1 MIEFYIVN
9 IHVILEKYGGD
20 WRMPEPLKKSSRYM
34 VGLDSLR
41 GLAILGVILY
51 HINFNWMPGGF
62 LGVTVFFVLS
72 GYLITDIL
80 AIEWKRNKRID
91 LKKFWLSR
99 VRRLLPGMLV
109 MLVIVLAWI
118 TIFHSSL
125 LGKMRGDSLAA
136 LLYFSNWW
144 YIYHKLSYFD
154 SFSQLSPLN
163 HFWSL
168 AVEEQFY
175 VIWPFIIS
183 LAFRYIKKKSHIILF
198 IVLGAAA
205 SALAMAF
212 LYEPGADP
220 SRIYYGTDTRA
231 FSLLIG
237 AALALIW
244 PSSRLANKI
253 IPQARLIL
261 DVVGGIA
268 LIIILVMFWKTNQY
282 DPFLYR
288 GGMVILSIA
297 TALLVANL
305 AHPASRIA
313 QFLRFRPLRWMGVRS
328 YGIYLW
334 HYPIITLTTPKV
346 NAGEFSLTRA
356 ILQFLLIIVAAQISW
371 KFIEN
376 PIRQG
381 ALKNIRSRN
390 WGIKNLALS
399 GKLALVCALFVS
411 TIAVFGLST
420 ASKAKDNPQ
429 KDKVEA
435 VQTEQKEKPKHPVA
449 VREKP
454 ADEPPRNKE
463 KQEAAAQ
470 PKGPQTVTAVGDSIM
485 IDVAPYLKNS
495 FPNIRIDAKIG
506 RQLSKAIPVVEQ
518 LKNEGNLGNHVIIG
532 LGTNGAF
539 TKEQLVSLIKVIG
552 NERKI
557 IFINTRVPRP
567 WESLVNEK
575 LKEVASEYQNVT
587 LVDWYSASADNKA
600 YFEPDGVHL
609 TKTGAEA
616 YAALVAKAMNQ

>member
-1 MIEFYIVN
+1 
-9 IHVILEKYGGD
+9 
-20 WRMPEPLKKSSRYM
+20 MPEPLKKNSRYM

-80 AIEWKRNKRID
+80 AIEWKNNKRID

-99 VRRLLPGMLV
+99 ARRLLPGMLI
-109 MLVIVLAWI
+109 MLIVTLAWI

-125 LGKMRGDSLAA
+125 LVKMRGDSLAA

-175 VIWPFIIS
+175 VVWPFVIS
-183 LAFRYIKKKSHIILF
+183 LGFYYIKKQSRMILF
-198 IVLGAAA
+198 ICLGAIA
-205 SALAMAF
+205 SALAMAI
-212 LYEPGADP
+212 LYEPGSDP

-261 DVVGGIA
+261 DVIGGLA
-268 LIIILVMFWKTNQY
+268 LVIILIMFWKTNQY
-282 DPFLYR
+282 EPFLYR
-288 GGMVILSIA
+288 GGMVLLSLA

-346 NAGEFSLTRA
+346 NAGEFSSTRA
-356 ILQFLLIIVAAQISW
+356 ILQFLLIIIVAQISW

-376 PIRQG
+376 PIRKG
-381 ALKNIRSRN
+381 ALKNIR
-390 WGIKNLALS
+390 IKNLKIRNLTLS
-399 GKLALVCALFVS
+399 GKLALICAVCIS
-411 TIAVFGLST
+411 SIATFGLTT
-420 ASKAKDNPQ
+420 ASKE
-429 KDKVEA
+429 KVEA
-435 VQTEQKEKPKHPVA
+435 VQEEQAKHPVA
-449 VREKP
+449 VWEKP
-454 ADEPPRNKE
+454 ADEPPQNKE
-463 KQEAAAQ
+463 EQKEENPAQ
-470 PKGPQTVTAVGDSIM
+470 PKDPLTVTAVGDSIM
-485 IDVAPYLKNS
+485 IDIAPYLKS
-495 FPNIRIDAKIG
+495 AFPNIRIDAKIG
-506 RQLSKAIPVVEQ
+506 RQMSQAISAVEQ
-518 LKNEGNLGNHVIIG
+518 LKNEGNLGSHVIIG

-539 TKEQLVSLIKVIG
+539 TKEQLASLIEVIG

-557 IFINTRVPRP
+557 ILINTRVPRP

-575 LKEVASEYQNVT
+575 LKEAAASYKNVV
-587 LVDWYSASADNKA
+587 LVDWYSASAGNKA

-616 YAALVAKAMNQ
+616 YAALVAKEVNQ

>member
-1 MIEFYIVN
+1 MTKPI
-9 IHVILEKYGGD
+9 
-20 WRMPEPLKKSSRYM
+20 KKNSRYM

-80 AIEWKRNKRID
+80 AMEWKRNKRID

-99 VRRLLPGMLV
+99 ARRLLPGMVV
-109 MLVIVLAWI
+109 MLVITLAWI

-125 LGKMRGDSLAA
+125 LEKMCGDSLAA
-136 LLYFSNWW
+136 LFYVSNWW

-154 SFSQLSPLN
+154 NFNQLSPLN

-175 VIWPFIIS
+175 VVWPFIIS
-183 LAFRYIKKKSHIILF
+183 LGFYYIKKQSRMILL
-198 IVLGAAA
+198 ICLGAAA
-205 SALAMAF
+205 SALAMAI

-237 AALALIW
+237 AALALLW
-244 PSSRLANKI
+244 PSNRLANKI
-253 IPQARLIL
+253 IPKARLIL
-261 DVVGGIA
+261 DAVGGTA

-282 DPFLYR
+282 DPFLYK
-288 GGMVILSIA
+288 GGMALLSIA

-313 QFLRFRPLRWMGVRS
+313 QFLRFRPLRWIGVRS

-334 HYPIITLTTPKV
+334 HYPILTLTTPKV
-346 NAGEFSLTRA
+346 NAGDFSLIRA
-356 ILQFLLIIVAAQISW
+356 ILQFLLILMIAQISW
-371 KFIEN
+371 KYIEK

-381 ALKNIRSRN
+381 ALRNIQF
-390 WGIKNLALS
+390 KNLRLKNVAL
-399 GKLALVCALFVS
+399 GVKLALICAVFVS
-411 TIAVFGLST
+411 SIAVFGLSN
-420 ASKAKDNPQ
+420 ASKAKENPQ
-429 KDKVEA
+429 LDKVEA
-435 VQTEQKEKPKHPVA
+435 EQTQPAKHPVA
-449 VREKP
+449 VWDNP
-454 ADEPPRNKE
+454 A
-463 KQEAAAQ
+463 QEAEAPQNQEESKEVNSEQ
-470 PKGPQTVTAVGDSIM
+470 PKNPLTVTAIGDSVMVDIT
-485 IDVAPYLKNS
+485 PYLKNA
-495 FPNIRIDAKIG
+495 FPDIRIDAQIG

-518 LKNEGNLGNHVIIG
+518 LKNDGNLGNHVIIG

-539 TKEQLVSLIKVIG
+539 TTEQLVSLINLIG

-567 WESLVNEK
+567 WESIVNER
-575 LKEVASEYQNVT
+575 LKVTTSKYPNVT
-587 LVDWYSASADNKA
+587 LVDWHAASAGKRD
-600 YFEPDGVHL
+600 YFAPDGVHL
-609 TKTGAEA
+609 TKVGAEA
-616 YAALVAKAMNQ
+616 YAALVVKAVNGTGAKK

>member
-1 MIEFYIVN
+1 MTKPF
-9 IHVILEKYGGD
+9 
-20 WRMPEPLKKSSRYM
+20 KKNSRYM

-80 AIEWKRNKRID
+80 AMEWKRNKRID

-99 VRRLLPGMLV
+99 ARRLLPGMLV
-109 MLVIVLAWI
+109 MLVITLAWI

-136 LLYFSNWW
+136 LFYVSNWW
-144 YIYHKLSYFD
+144 YIYHNLSYFD
-154 SFSQLSPLN
+154 NFNQLSPLN

-175 VIWPFIIS
+175 VVWPFIIS
-183 LAFRYIKKKSHIILF
+183 LGLYYIKKQSRMILL
-198 IVLGAAA
+198 ICLGAFA
-205 SALAMAF
+205 SALAMAN
-212 LYEPGADP
+212 LYEPGVDP

-237 AALALIW
+237 VVLALVW
-244 PSSRLANKI
+244 PSNRLANKI
-253 IPQARLIL
+253 IPKARFIL

-282 DPFLYR
+282 DPFLYK
-288 GGMVILSIA
+288 GGMVLLSIA

-313 QFLRFRPLRWMGVRS
+313 QFLRFRPLRWVGVRS

-334 HYPIITLTTPKV
+334 HYPILTLTTPKV
-346 NAGEFSLTRA
+346 NAGDFSIIRA
-356 ILQFLLIIVAAQISW
+356 ILQFLLIILIAQISW
-371 KFIEN
+371 KFIEK

-381 ALKNIRSRN
+381 ALRNIQF
-390 WGIKNLALS
+390 KNLRLQNVTL
-399 GKLALVCALFVS
+399 GVKLALVCSLFFS
-411 TIAVFGLST
+411 SIAVLGLWN
-420 ASKAKDNPQ
+420 ASKAKENSKQ
-429 KDKVEA
+429 DKVEA
-435 VQTEQKEKPKHPVA
+435 VQTQPVPHPVA
-449 VREKP
+449 VWENP
-454 ADEPPRNKE
+454 NQETPLNQGESKE
-463 KQEAAAQ
+463 VNSAH
-470 PKGPQTVTAVGDSIM
+470 PKNPLTVTAIGDSVM
-485 IDVAPYLKNS
+485 IDITPYLKNT
-495 FPNIRIDAKIG
+495 FPDIRIDAQIG

-518 LKNEGNLGNHVIIG
+518 LKNEGNLGNYVIIG

-539 TKEQLVSLIKVIG
+539 TTEQLVSLIKLIG

-557 IFINTRVPRP
+557 IFINTRVSRP
-567 WESLVNEK
+567 WESIVNER
-575 LKEVASEYQNVT
+575 LKVTVTKYPNVT
-587 LVDWYSASADNKA
+587 LVDWYAASAGKKD
-600 YFEPDGVHL
+600 YFAPDGVHL
-609 TKTGAEA
+609 TNVGAEA
-616 YAALVAKAMNQ
+616 YAVLVAKAVNQ

>member
-1 MIEFYIVN
+1 MTKTFN
-9 IHVILEKYGGD
+9 KN
-20 WRMPEPLKKSSRYM
+20 SRYM

-80 AIEWKRNKRID
+80 AMEWKRNKRID

-99 VRRLLPGMLV
+99 ARRLLPGMFV
-109 MLVIVLAWI
+109 MLVITLAWI

-125 LGKMRGDSLAA
+125 LETMRGDSLAA
-136 LLYFSNWW
+136 LFYVSNWW

-154 SFSQLSPLN
+154 NFNQLSPLN

-175 VIWPFIIS
+175 VVWPFIIS
-183 LAFRYIKKKSHIILF
+183 LGLYHIKKQSRMILL
-198 IVLGAAA
+198 ICLGAVA
-205 SALAMAF
+205 SALAMAI

-244 PSSRLANKI
+244 PSNRLANKI
-253 IPQARLIL
+253 IPRARLIL
-261 DVVGGIA
+261 DVVGGTA
-268 LIIILVMFWKTNQY
+268 LIIILLMFWKTNQY
-282 DPFLYR
+282 DPFLYN
-288 GGMVILSIA
+288 GGMLLLSIV

-313 QFLRFRPLRWMGVRS
+313 QFLRFRPLRWIGIRS

-334 HYPIITLTTPKV
+334 HYPILTLTTPKV
-346 NAGEFSLTRA
+346 NAGDFSLIRA
-356 ILQFLLIIVAAQISW
+356 ILQFLLIIMIAQISW
-371 KFIEN
+371 KYIEK

-381 ALKNIRSRN
+381 ALRNIQF
-390 WGIKNLALS
+390 KNLKLQNVAL
-399 GKLALVCALFVS
+399 GVKLALICAVFVS
-411 TIAVFGLST
+411 SIAVFGLSKV
-420 ASKAKDNPQ
+420 SKAKENPQ
-429 KDKVEA
+429 LDKVEA
-435 VQTEQKEKPKHPVA
+435 VQTQPAKHPVA
-449 VREKP
+449 VRENP
-454 ADEPPRNKE
+454 AQETPKNQEESKE
-463 KQEAAAQ
+463 VNSVQ
-470 PKGPQTVTAVGDSIM
+470 PKSSSNVTAIGDSVM
-485 IDVAPYLKNS
+485 IDIAPYLKTT
-495 FPNIRIDAKIG
+495 FPDIRIDAQIG

-518 LKNEGNLGNHVIIG
+518 LKNEGNLGNYVIIG

-539 TKEQLVSLIKVIG
+539 TTEQLVSLIELIG
-552 NERKI
+552 NERKV

-567 WESLVNEK
+567 WESIVNER
-575 LKEVASEYQNVT
+575 LKVTTPKYPNVT
-587 LVDWYSASADNKA
+587 LVDWYTASAGKRD
-600 YFEPDGVHL
+600 YFAPDGVHL
-609 TKTGAEA
+609 TKLGAEA
-616 YAALVAKAMNQ
+616 YAALVVKAVNQ

>member
-1 MIEFYIVN
+1 MTKPF
-9 IHVILEKYGGD
+9 EKN
-20 WRMPEPLKKSSRYM
+20 SRYM

-80 AIEWKRNKRID
+80 AMEWKRNKRID

-99 VRRLLPGMLV
+99 ARRLLPGMFV
-109 MLVIVLAWI
+109 MLVITLAWI

-125 LGKMRGDSLAA
+125 LEKMRGDSLAA
-136 LLYFSNWW
+136 LFYVSNWW

-154 SFSQLSPLN
+154 NFNQLSPLN

-175 VIWPFIIS
+175 VVWPFIIS
-183 LAFRYIKKKSHIILF
+183 LGLYHIKKQSRMILL
-198 IVLGAAA
+198 ICLGAVA
-205 SALAMAF
+205 SALAMAI

-244 PSSRLANKI
+244 PSNRLANKI
-253 IPQARLIL
+253 IPKARLIL
-261 DVVGGIA
+261 DVVGGTA
-268 LIIILVMFWKTNQY
+268 LIIILLMFWKTNQY
-282 DPFLYR
+282 DPFLYN
-288 GGMVILSIA
+288 GGMVLLSIA

-313 QFLRFRPLRWMGVRS
+313 QFLRFRPLRWMGIRS

-334 HYPIITLTTPKV
+334 HYPILTLTTPKV
-346 NAGEFSLTRA
+346 NAGDFSLIRA
-356 ILQFLLIIVAAQISW
+356 ILQFLLIIMIAQISW
-371 KFIEN
+371 KYIEK

-381 ALKNIRSRN
+381 ALRNIQF
-390 WGIKNLALS
+390 KNLRLQNVALS
-399 GKLALVCALFVS
+399 VKLALICAVFVS
-411 TIAVFGLST
+411 SIAVFGLSKV
-420 ASKAKDNPQ
+420 SKAKENPQ
-429 KDKVEA
+429 LDKVEA
-435 VQTEQKEKPKHPVA
+435 VQTKPAKQPVA
-449 VREKP
+449 IRENP
-454 ADEPPRNKE
+454 AQETPKNQEESKE
-463 KQEAAAQ
+463 VNSVQ
-470 PKGPQTVTAVGDSIM
+470 PKSSPNVTAIGDSVM
-485 IDVAPYLKNS
+485 IDIAPYLKNA
-495 FPNIRIDAKIG
+495 FPDIRIDAQIG

-518 LKNEGNLGNHVIIG
+518 LKNEGNLGNYVIIG

-539 TKEQLVSLIKVIG
+539 TTEQLVSLIELIG
-552 NERKI
+552 NERKM

-567 WESLVNEK
+567 WESIVNER
-575 LKEVASEYQNVT
+575 LKVTASKYPNVT
-587 LVDWYSASADNKA
+587 LVDWYAASAGKRD
-600 YFEPDGVHL
+600 YFAPDGVHL
-609 TKTGAEA
+609 TKLGAEA
-616 YAALVAKAMNQ
+616 YAALVVKAVNQ

>member
-1 MIEFYIVN
+1 MTKPF
-9 IHVILEKYGGD
+9 
-20 WRMPEPLKKSSRYM
+20 KKNSRYM

-80 AIEWKRNKRID
+80 AMEWKRNKRID

-99 VRRLLPGMLV
+99 ARRLLPGMLV
-109 MLVIVLAWI
+109 MLVITLAWI

-125 LGKMRGDSLAA
+125 LEKMRGDSLAA
-136 LLYFSNWW
+136 LFYVSNWW

-154 SFSQLSPLN
+154 NFNQISPLN

-175 VIWPFIIS
+175 VVWPFIIS
-183 LAFRYIKKKSHIILF
+183 LGLYYIKKQSRMILL
-198 IVLGAAA
+198 ICLGAFA
-205 SALAMAF
+205 SALAMAI
-212 LYEPGADP
+212 LYEPGVDP

-237 AALALIW
+237 AVLALVW
-244 PSSRLANKI
+244 PSNRLANKI
-253 IPQARLIL
+253 IPKARFIL

-282 DPFLYR
+282 DPFLYK
-288 GGMVILSIA
+288 GGMVLLSIA

-313 QFLRFRPLRWMGVRS
+313 QFLRFRPLRWVGVRS

-334 HYPIITLTTPKV
+334 HYPILTLTTPKV
-346 NAGEFSLTRA
+346 NTGDFSIIRA
-356 ILQFLLIIVAAQISW
+356 ILQFLLIILIAQISW
-371 KFIEN
+371 KFIEK

-381 ALKNIRSRN
+381 ALRNIQF
-390 WGIKNLALS
+390 KNLRLQNVTL
-399 GKLALVCALFVS
+399 GVKLALVCSLFFS
-411 TIAVFGLST
+411 SIAVLGLSN
-420 ASKAKDNPQ
+420 ASKAKENYQ
-429 KDKVEA
+429 QEKVEA
-435 VQTEQKEKPKHPVA
+435 VQTQPAPHPVA
-449 VREKP
+449 VWENP
-454 ADEPPRNKE
+454 NQETPLNQGESKE
-463 KQEAAAQ
+463 VNSAQ
-470 PKGPQTVTAVGDSIM
+470 PKNPLTVTAIGDSVM
-485 IDVAPYLKNS
+485 IDITPYLKNI
-495 FPNIRIDAKIG
+495 FPDIRIDAQIG

-518 LKNEGNLGNHVIIG
+518 LKNEGNLGNNVIIG

-539 TKEQLVSLIKVIG
+539 TTEQLVSLIKLIG
-552 NERKI
+552 KERKI

-567 WESLVNEK
+567 WESIVNER
-575 LKEVASEYQNVT
+575 LKVTVTKYPNVT
-587 LVDWYSASADNKA
+587 LVDWYAASAGKKD
-600 YFEPDGVHL
+600 YFAPDGVHL
-609 TKTGAEA
+609 TNVGAEA
-616 YAALVAKAMNQ
+616 YAVLVAKAVNQ

>member
-1 MIEFYIVN
+1 MTKPI
-9 IHVILEKYGGD
+9 
-20 WRMPEPLKKSSRYM
+20 KKNSRYM

-80 AIEWKRNKRID
+80 AMEWKRNKRID

-99 VRRLLPGMLV
+99 ARRLLPGMIV
-109 MLVIVLAWI
+109 MLVITLAWI

-125 LGKMRGDSLAA
+125 LEKMRGDSLAA
-136 LLYFSNWW
+136 LFYVSNWW

-154 SFSQLSPLN
+154 NFNQLSPLN

-175 VIWPFIIS
+175 VVWPFIIS
-183 LAFRYIKKKSHIILF
+183 LGFYYIKKQSRMILL
-198 IVLGAAA
+198 ICLGAAA
-205 SALAMAF
+205 SALAMAI

-237 AALALIW
+237 AALALLW
-244 PSSRLANKI
+244 PSNRLANKI
-253 IPQARLIL
+253 IPKARLIL
-261 DVVGGIA
+261 DVVGGTA
-268 LIIILVMFWKTNQY
+268 LIIILAMFWKTNQY
-282 DPFLYR
+282 DPFLYK
-288 GGMVILSIA
+288 GGMVLLSIA

-313 QFLRFRPLRWMGVRS
+313 QFLRFKPLRWIGVRS

-334 HYPIITLTTPKV
+334 HYPILTLTTPKV
-346 NAGEFSLTRA
+346 NAGDFSPIRA
-356 ILQFLLIIVAAQISW
+356 ILQFLLIIMIAQISW
-371 KFIEN
+371 KYIEK

-381 ALKNIRSRN
+381 ALRNIQF
-390 WGIKNLALS
+390 KNLRLQNVAL
-399 GKLALVCALFVS
+399 GVKLALICAVFVS
-411 TIAVFGLST
+411 SIAVFGLSN
-420 ASKAKDNPQ
+420 ASKAKENPQ
-429 KDKVEA
+429 LDKVEA
-435 VQTEQKEKPKHPVA
+435 EQTQPAKHPVA
-449 VREKP
+449 VWDDP
-454 ADEPPRNKE
+454 AQEAETPQ
-463 KQEAAAQ
+463 KQEESKEVNSEQ
-470 PKGPQTVTAVGDSIM
+470 TKNSLTVTAIGDSVMVDIT
-485 IDVAPYLKNS
+485 PYLKNA
-495 FPNIRIDAKIG
+495 FPDIRIDAQIG

-518 LKNEGNLGNHVIIG
+518 LKNDGNLGNYVIIG

-539 TKEQLVSLIKVIG
+539 TTEQLVSLINLIG

-567 WESLVNEK
+567 WESIVNER
-575 LKEVASEYQNVT
+575 LKVTTSKYPNIT
-587 LVDWYSASADNKA
+587 LVDWYAASAGKRD
-600 YFEPDGVHL
+600 YFAPDGVHL
-609 TKTGAEA
+609 TKVGAEA
-616 YAALVAKAMNQ
+616 YAALVAKAVNGSGAKK

>member
-1 MIEFYIVN
+1 MTKPF
-9 IHVILEKYGGD
+9 
-20 WRMPEPLKKSSRYM
+20 KKNSRYM

-80 AIEWKRNKRID
+80 AMEWKRNKRID

-99 VRRLLPGMLV
+99 ARRLLPGMLV
-109 MLVIVLAWI
+109 MLVITLAWI

-136 LLYFSNWW
+136 LFYVSNWW
-144 YIYHKLSYFD
+144 YIYHNLSYFD
-154 SFSQLSPLN
+154 NFNQLSPLN

-175 VIWPFIIS
+175 VVWPFIIS
-183 LAFRYIKKKSHIILF
+183 LGLYYIKKQSRMILL
-198 IVLGAAA
+198 ICLGAFA
-205 SALAMAF
+205 SALAMAN
-212 LYEPGADP
+212 LYEPGVDP

-237 AALALIW
+237 AVLALVW
-244 PSSRLANKI
+244 PSNRLANKI
-253 IPQARLIL
+253 IPKARFIL

-282 DPFLYR
+282 DPFLYK
-288 GGMVILSIA
+288 GGMVLLSIA

-313 QFLRFRPLRWMGVRS
+313 QFLRFRPLRWVGVRS

-334 HYPIITLTTPKV
+334 HYPILTLTTPKV
-346 NAGEFSLTRA
+346 NAGDFSIIRA
-356 ILQFLLIIVAAQISW
+356 ILQFLLIILIAQISW
-371 KFIEN
+371 KFIEK

-381 ALKNIRSRN
+381 ALRNIQF
-390 WGIKNLALS
+390 KNLRLQNVTL
-399 GKLALVCALFVS
+399 GVKLALVCSLFFS
-411 TIAVFGLST
+411 SIAVLGLSN
-420 ASKAKDNPQ
+420 ASKAKENSKQ
-429 KDKVEA
+429 DKVEA
-435 VQTEQKEKPKHPVA
+435 VQTQPVPHPVA
-449 VREKP
+449 VWENP
-454 ADEPPRNKE
+454 NQETPLNQGESKE
-463 KQEAAAQ
+463 VNSAH
-470 PKGPQTVTAVGDSIM
+470 PKNPLTVTAIGDSVM
-485 IDVAPYLKNS
+485 IDITPYLKNT
-495 FPNIRIDAKIG
+495 FPDIRIDAQIG

-518 LKNEGNLGNHVIIG
+518 LKNEGNLGNYVIIG

-539 TKEQLVSLIKVIG
+539 TTEQLVSLIKLIG

-557 IFINTRVPRP
+557 IFINTRVSRP
-567 WESLVNEK
+567 WESIVNER
-575 LKEVASEYQNVT
+575 LKVTVTKYPNVT
-587 LVDWYSASADNKA
+587 LVDWYAASAGKKD
-600 YFEPDGVHL
+600 YFAPDGVHL
-609 TKTGAEA
+609 TNVGAEA
-616 YAALVAKAMNQ
+616 YAVLVAKAVNQ

>member
-1 MIEFYIVN
+1 MTKPF
-9 IHVILEKYGGD
+9 
-20 WRMPEPLKKSSRYM
+20 KKNSRYM

-80 AIEWKRNKRID
+80 AMEWKRNKRID

-99 VRRLLPGMLV
+99 ARRLLPGMLV
-109 MLVIVLAWI
+109 MLVITLAWI

-125 LGKMRGDSLAA
+125 LEKMRGDSLAA
-136 LLYFSNWW
+136 LFYVSNWW

-154 SFSQLSPLN
+154 NFNQISPLN

-175 VIWPFIIS
+175 VVWPFIIS
-183 LAFRYIKKKSHIILF
+183 LGLYYIKKQSRMILL
-198 IVLGAAA
+198 ICLGAFA
-205 SALAMAF
+205 SALAMAI
-212 LYEPGADP
+212 LYEPGVDP

-237 AALALIW
+237 AVLALVW
-244 PSSRLANKI
+244 PSNRLANKI
-253 IPQARLIL
+253 IPKARFIL

-282 DPFLYR
+282 DPFLYK
-288 GGMVILSIA
+288 GGMVLLSIA

-313 QFLRFRPLRWMGVRS
+313 QFLRFRPLRWVGVRS

-334 HYPIITLTTPKV
+334 HYPILTLTTPKV
-346 NAGEFSLTRA
+346 NTGDFSIIRA
-356 ILQFLLIIVAAQISW
+356 ILQFLLIILIAQISW
-371 KFIEN
+371 KFIEK

-381 ALKNIRSRN
+381 ALRNIQF
-390 WGIKNLALS
+390 KNLRLQNVTL
-399 GKLALVCALFVS
+399 GVRLALVCSLFFS
-411 TIAVFGLST
+411 SIAVLGLSN
-420 ASKAKDNPQ
+420 ASKAKENYQ
-429 KDKVEA
+429 QEKVEA
-435 VQTEQKEKPKHPVA
+435 VQTQQAPHPVA
-449 VREKP
+449 VWENP
-454 ADEPPRNKE
+454 NQETPLNQGESKE
-463 KQEAAAQ
+463 VNSAQ
-470 PKGPQTVTAVGDSIM
+470 TKNPLTVTAIGDSVM
-485 IDVAPYLKNS
+485 IDITPYLKNT
-495 FPNIRIDAKIG
+495 FPDIRIDAQIG

-518 LKNEGNLGNHVIIG
+518 LKNEGNLGNNVIIG

-539 TKEQLVSLIKVIG
+539 TTEQLVSLIKLIG

-567 WESLVNEK
+567 WESIVNER
-575 LKEVASEYQNVT
+575 LKVTVTKYPNVT
-587 LVDWYSASADNKA
+587 LVDWYAASAGKKD
-600 YFEPDGVHL
+600 YFAPDGVHL
-609 TKTGAEA
+609 TNVGAEA
-616 YAALVAKAMNQ
+616 YAVLVAKAVNQ

>member
-1 MIEFYIVN
+1 MTKTF
-9 IHVILEKYGGD
+9 
-20 WRMPEPLKKSSRYM
+20 KKNSRYM
-34 VGLDSLR
+34 AGLDSLR

-80 AIEWKRNKRID
+80 AMEWKRNKRIN

-99 VRRLLPGMLV
+99 ARRLIPGMLV
-109 MLVIVLAWI
+109 MLVITLAWI
-118 TIFHSSL
+118 TVFHSSL
-125 LGKMRGDSLAA
+125 LEKMRGDSLAA
-136 LLYFSNWW
+136 LFYVSNWW

-154 SFSQLSPLN
+154 NFNQLSPLN

-175 VIWPFIIS
+175 VVWPFIIS
-183 LAFRYIKKKSHIILF
+183 LGLYYIKKQSRMILL
-198 IVLGAAA
+198 IYLGAVA
-205 SALAMAF
+205 SALAMAI

-237 AALALIW
+237 AVLALVW
-244 PSSRLANKI
+244 PSNRLANKI
-253 IPQARLIL
+253 IPKARFIL

-282 DPFLYR
+282 DPFLYK
-288 GGMVILSIA
+288 GGMVLLSIA

-313 QFLRFRPLRWMGVRS
+313 QFLRFRPLRWIGIRS

-334 HYPIITLTTPKV
+334 HYPILTLTTPKV
-346 NAGEFSLTRA
+346 NAEDFSLIRA
-356 ILQFLLIIVAAQISW
+356 ILQFLLIILIAQISW
-371 KFIEN
+371 KFIEK

-381 ALKNIRSRN
+381 ALRNIQF
-390 WGIKNLALS
+390 KNLRIQNVTL
-399 GKLALVCALFVS
+399 GVKLALICTLFVS
-411 TIAVFGLST
+411 SIAVVGLSK
-420 ASKAKDNPQ
+420 ASKAKENSQ
-429 KDKVEA
+429 QDKVETA
-435 VQTEQKEKPKHPVA
+435 QTQPAPHPVA
-449 VREKP
+449 VWENPNQVTSQKQGESREV
-454 ADEPPRNKE
+454 NS
-463 KQEAAAQ
+463 AQ
-470 PKGPQTVTAVGDSIM
+470 PKNSLTVTAIGDSVM
-485 IDVAPYLKNS
+485 IDITPYLKNT
-495 FPNIRIDAKIG
+495 FPDIRIDAQIG

-518 LKNEGNLGNHVIIG
+518 LKYEGNLGNYVIIG

-539 TKEQLVSLIKVIG
+539 TTEQLVSLIKVIG

-567 WESLVNEK
+567 WESIVNER
-575 LKEVASEYQNVT
+575 LKVTASEYPNVT
-587 LVDWYSASADNKA
+587 LVDWYVASAGKKD
-600 YFEPDGVHL
+600 YFAPDGVHL
-609 TKTGAEA
+609 TKVGAEA
-616 YAALVAKAMNQ
+616 YAALVAKAVNQKLTMFY

>member
-1 MIEFYIVN
+1 
-9 IHVILEKYGGD
+9 
-20 WRMPEPLKKSSRYM
+20 MPKPLQKNSRYM

-91 LKKFWLSR
+91 LKNFWLR
-99 VRRLLPGMLV
+99 RARRLLPGMFV
-109 MLVIVLAWI
+109 MLVVVLAWI

-154 SFSQLSPLN
+154 SFNQLSPLN

-175 VIWPFIIS
+175 VVWPFIIS
-183 LAFRYIKKKSHIILF
+183 LAFRYIKQKSRIILF

-205 SALAMAF
+205 SALAMAI
-212 LYEPGADP
+212 LYEPGVDP

-253 IPQARLIL
+253 IPKARLIL

-268 LIIILVMFWKTNQY
+268 LIVILVMFWKTNQY
-282 DPFLYR
+282 DPFLYQ
-288 GGMVILSIA
+288 GGMVLLSIA

-313 QFLRFRPLRWMGVRS
+313 LFLRFRPLRWMGVRS

-334 HYPIITLTTPKV
+334 HYPIIALTTPKV
-346 NAGEFSLTRA
+346 HAGEFSLTRA
-356 ILQFLLIIVAAQISW
+356 ILQFVLIIVVAQISW

-381 ALKNIRSRN
+381 ALRNIRSKN
-390 WGIKNLALS
+390 WKIRNLALS
-399 GKLALVCALFVS
+399 GKLAIVGALLIS
-411 TIAVFGLST
+411 SIAVFGLST
-420 ASKAKDNPQ
+420 ASKAKENSQ
-429 KDKVEA
+429 KDKVES
-435 VQTEQKEKPKHPVA
+435 VQAEPAKHPVA
-449 VREKP
+449 VQEKS
-454 ADEPPRNKE
+454 AEEPPQNKE
-463 KQEAAAQ
+463 QQEANTP
-470 PKGPQTVTAVGDSIM
+470 PKDPLTVTAVGDSIM
-485 IDVAPYLKNS
+485 IDIAPYLKNA
-495 FPNIRIDAKIG
+495 FPNIVIDAKVG
-506 RQLSKAIPVVEQ
+506 RQLSKAIPAVEQ
-518 LKNEGNLGNHVIIG
+518 LKNQGNLGNHVIVG

-539 TKEQLVSLIKVIG
+539 TKDQLVSLVQLIG

-557 IFINTRVPRP
+557 VLINTRVPRP

-575 LKEVASEYQNVT
+575 LKEVASEYKNVT
-587 LVDWYSASADNKA
+587 LVDWYTASAGNKA

-609 TKTGAEA
+609 TKAGAEA
-616 YAALVAKAMNQ
+616 YAALVAKAVNQ

>member
-1 MIEFYIVN
+1 MTKPF
-9 IHVILEKYGGD
+9 
-20 WRMPEPLKKSSRYM
+20 KKNSRYM

-80 AIEWKRNKRID
+80 AMEWKRNKRID

-99 VRRLLPGMLV
+99 ARRLLPGMLV
-109 MLVIVLAWI
+109 MLVITLAWI

-125 LGKMRGDSLAA
+125 LEKMRGDSLAA
-136 LLYFSNWW
+136 LFYVSNWW

-154 SFSQLSPLN
+154 NFNQISPLN

-175 VIWPFIIS
+175 VVWPFIIS
-183 LAFRYIKKKSHIILF
+183 LGLYYIKKQSRMILL
-198 IVLGAAA
+198 ICLGAFA
-205 SALAMAF
+205 SALAMAI
-212 LYEPGADP
+212 LYEPGVDP

-237 AALALIW
+237 AVLALVW
-244 PSSRLANKI
+244 PSNRLANKI
-253 IPQARLIL
+253 IPKARFIL

-282 DPFLYR
+282 DPFLYK
-288 GGMVILSIA
+288 GGMVLLSIA

-313 QFLRFRPLRWMGVRS
+313 QFLRFRPLRWIGVRS

-334 HYPIITLTTPKV
+334 HYPILTLTTPKV
-346 NAGEFSLTRA
+346 NAGDFSIIRA
-356 ILQFLLIIVAAQISW
+356 ILQFLLIILIAQISW
-371 KFIEN
+371 KFIEK

-381 ALKNIRSRN
+381 ALRNIQF
-390 WGIKNLALS
+390 KNLRLQNVTL
-399 GKLALVCALFVS
+399 GVKLALVCSLFFTS
-411 TIAVFGLST
+411 IAVLGLLN
-420 ASKAKDNPQ
+420 ASKAKGNYQ
-429 KDKVEA
+429 QDKVEA
-435 VQTEQKEKPKHPVA
+435 VQTQPAPHPVA
-449 VREKP
+449 VWEKP
-454 ADEPPRNKE
+454 NQETPLNQGESKE
-463 KQEAAAQ
+463 ANSAH
-470 PKGPQTVTAVGDSIM
+470 PKNPLTVTAIGDSVM
-485 IDVAPYLKNS
+485 IDITPYLKNT
-495 FPNIRIDAKIG
+495 FPDIRIDAQIG
-506 RQLSKAIPVVEQ
+506 RQLSKAISVVEQ
-518 LKNEGNLGNHVIIG
+518 LKNEGNLGNYVIIG

-539 TKEQLVSLIKVIG
+539 TTEQLVSLIKLIG

-567 WESLVNEK
+567 WESIVNER
-575 LKEVASEYQNVT
+575 LKVTVTKYPNVT
-587 LVDWYSASADNKA
+587 LVDWYAASAGKKD
-600 YFEPDGVHL
+600 YFAPDGVHL
-609 TKTGAEA
+609 TNVGAEA
-616 YAALVAKAMNQ
+616 YAVLVAKAVNQ

>member
-1 MIEFYIVN
+1 MTKPF
-9 IHVILEKYGGD
+9 
-20 WRMPEPLKKSSRYM
+20 KKNSRYM

-80 AIEWKRNKRID
+80 AMEWKRNKRID

-99 VRRLLPGMLV
+99 ARRLLPGMIV
-109 MLVIVLAWI
+109 MLVITLAWI

-125 LGKMRGDSLAA
+125 LEKMRGDSLAA
-136 LLYFSNWW
+136 LFYVSNWW

-154 SFSQLSPLN
+154 NFNQISPLN

-175 VIWPFIIS
+175 VVWPFIIS
-183 LAFRYIKKKSHIILF
+183 LGLYYIKKQSRMILL
-198 IVLGAAA
+198 ICLGVFA
-205 SALAMAF
+205 SALAMTI
-212 LYEPGADP
+212 LYEPGVDP

-237 AALALIW
+237 AVLALVW
-244 PSSRLANKI
+244 PSNRLANKI
-253 IPQARLIL
+253 IPKARFIL

-282 DPFLYR
+282 DPFLYK
-288 GGMVILSIA
+288 GGMVLLSIA

-313 QFLRFRPLRWMGVRS
+313 QFLRFRPLRWVGVRS

-334 HYPIITLTTPKV
+334 HYPILTLTTPKV
-346 NAGEFSLTRA
+346 TVGDFSIIRA
-356 ILQFLLIIVAAQISW
+356 ILQFLLIILIAQISW
-371 KFIEN
+371 KFIEK

-381 ALKNIRSRN
+381 ALRNIQF
-390 WGIKNLALS
+390 KNLRLQNVTL
-399 GKLALVCALFVS
+399 GFKLALVCSLFFTS
-411 TIAVFGLST
+411 IAILGLLN
-420 ASKAKDNPQ
+420 ASKAKGNNQ
-429 KDKVEA
+429 QDKVEA
-435 VQTEQKEKPKHPVA
+435 VQTQPVPHPVA
-449 VREKP
+449 VWEKP
-454 ADEPPRNKE
+454 NQETPLNQGESKE
-463 KQEAAAQ
+463 ANSAH
-470 PKGPQTVTAVGDSIM
+470 PKNPITVTAIGDSVM
-485 IDVAPYLKNS
+485 IDITPYLKNT
-495 FPNIRIDAKIG
+495 FPDIRIDAQIG

-518 LKNEGNLGNHVIIG
+518 LKNEGNLGNYVIVG

-539 TKEQLVSLIKVIG
+539 TTEQLVSLIKLIG

-567 WESLVNEK
+567 WESIVNER
-575 LKEVASEYQNVT
+575 LKVTVTKYPNVT
-587 LVDWYSASADNKA
+587 LVDWYAASAGKKD
-600 YFEPDGVHL
+600 YFAPDGVHL
-609 TKTGAEA
+609 TNVGAEA
-616 YAALVAKAMNQ
+616 YAVLVAKAVNQ

>member
-1 MIEFYIVN
+1 MTKPF
-9 IHVILEKYGGD
+9 EKN
-20 WRMPEPLKKSSRYM
+20 SRYM

-80 AIEWKRNKRID
+80 AMEWKRNKRID

-99 VRRLLPGMLV
+99 ARRLLPGMLV
-109 MLVIVLAWI
+109 MLVITLAWI

-125 LGKMRGDSLAA
+125 LEKMRGDSLAA
-136 LLYFSNWW
+136 LLYVSNWW

-154 SFSQLSPLN
+154 NFNQLSPLN

-175 VIWPFIIS
+175 VVWPFIIS
-183 LAFRYIKKKSHIILF
+183 LGLYYIKKQSRMILL
-198 IVLGAAA
+198 ICLGAVV
-205 SALAMAF
+205 SALAMAI

-244 PSSRLANKI
+244 PSNRLANKI
-253 IPQARLIL
+253 IPKARLIL
-261 DVVGGIA
+261 DVVGGTA
-268 LIIILVMFWKTNQY
+268 LIIILLMFWKTNQY
-282 DPFLYR
+282 DPFLYK
-288 GGMVILSIA
+288 GGMVLLSIA

-313 QFLRFRPLRWMGVRS
+313 QFLRFRPLRWIGIRS

-334 HYPIITLTTPKV
+334 HYPILTLTTPKV
-346 NAGEFSLTRA
+346 NVGDFSLIRA
-356 ILQFLLIIVAAQISW
+356 ILQFLLIIMIAQVSW
-371 KFIEN
+371 KYIEK

-381 ALKNIRSRN
+381 ALRNIQF
-390 WGIKNLALS
+390 KNLRFQNVAL
-399 GKLALVCALFVS
+399 GVKLALICAVFVS
-411 TIAVFGLST
+411 SIAVFGLSN
-420 ASKAKDNPQ
+420 ASKAKENPQ
-429 KDKVEA
+429 LDKGEVI
-435 VQTEQKEKPKHPVA
+435 QTQPAKHPVA
-449 VREKP
+449 VWENPTQETPKNQ
-454 ADEPPRNKE
+454 EESKE
-463 KQEAAAQ
+463 VDSAQ
-470 PKGPQTVTAVGDSIM
+470 PKNSPNITAIGDSVM
-485 IDVAPYLKNS
+485 IDIAPYLKNT
-495 FPNIRIDAKIG
+495 FPDIRIDAQVG

-518 LKNEGNLGNHVIIG
+518 LKNEGNLGNYVIIG

-539 TKEQLVSLIKVIG
+539 TTEQLVSLIGLIG
-552 NERKI
+552 NERKM

-567 WESLVNEK
+567 WESIVNER
-575 LKEVASEYQNVT
+575 LKVTVSKYPNVT
-587 LVDWYSASADNKA
+587 LVDWYAASAGKKD
-600 YFEPDGVHL
+600 YFAPDGVHL
-609 TKTGAEA
+609 TKVGAEA
-616 YAALVAKAMNQ
+616 YAALVVKAVNQ

>member
-1 MIEFYIVN
+1 MTKPF
-9 IHVILEKYGGD
+9 
-20 WRMPEPLKKSSRYM
+20 KKNSRYM

-80 AIEWKRNKRID
+80 AMEWKRNKRID

-99 VRRLLPGMLV
+99 ARRLLPGMLV
-109 MLVIVLAWI
+109 MLVITLAWI

-136 LLYFSNWW
+136 LFYVSNWW

-154 SFSQLSPLN
+154 NFNQISPLN

-175 VIWPFIIS
+175 VVWPFIIS
-183 LAFRYIKKKSHIILF
+183 LGFYYIKKQSRMILL
-198 IVLGAAA
+198 ICLGAFA
-205 SALAMAF
+205 SALAMAI
-212 LYEPGADP
+212 LYEPGVDP

-237 AALALIW
+237 AVLALVW
-244 PSSRLANKI
+244 PSNRLANKI
-253 IPQARLIL
+253 IPKARFIL

-282 DPFLYR
+282 DPFLYK
-288 GGMVILSIA
+288 GGMVLLSIA

-313 QFLRFRPLRWMGVRS
+313 QFLRFRPLRWVGVRS

-334 HYPIITLTTPKV
+334 HYPILTLTTPKV
-346 NAGEFSLTRA
+346 NAGDFSLIRA
-356 ILQFLLIIVAAQISW
+356 TLQFLLIILIAQISW
-371 KFIEN
+371 KFIEK

-381 ALKNIRSRN
+381 ALRNIQF
-390 WGIKNLALS
+390 KNLRLQNVTL
-399 GKLALVCALFVS
+399 GVKLALVCSLFFTS
-411 TIAVFGLST
+411 IAVLGLSN
-420 ASKAKDNPQ
+420 ASKAKGNYQ
-429 KDKVEA
+429 QDKVEA
-435 VQTEQKEKPKHPVA
+435 VQTQPAPHPVA
-449 VREKP
+449 VWEKP
-454 ADEPPRNKE
+454 NQETPLNQGESKE
-463 KQEAAAQ
+463 VNSSH
-470 PKGPQTVTAVGDSIM
+470 PKNPLTVTAIGDSVM
-485 IDVAPYLKNS
+485 IDITPYLKNT
-495 FPNIRIDAKIG
+495 FPDIRIDAQIG

-518 LKNEGNLGNHVIIG
+518 LKNEGNLGNYVIIG

-539 TKEQLVSLIKVIG
+539 TTEQLVSLIKLIG

-567 WESLVNEK
+567 WESIVNER
-575 LKEVASEYQNVT
+575 LKVTVTKYPNVT
-587 LVDWYSASADNKA
+587 LVDWYAASAGKKD
-600 YFEPDGVHL
+600 YFAPDGVHL
-609 TKTGAEA
+609 TNVGAEA
-616 YAALVAKAMNQ
+616 YAVLVAKAVNQ

>member
-1 MIEFYIVN
+1 MTKPF
-9 IHVILEKYGGD
+9 
-20 WRMPEPLKKSSRYM
+20 KKNSRYM

-80 AIEWKRNKRID
+80 AMEWKRNKRID

-99 VRRLLPGMLV
+99 ARRLLPGMFV
-109 MLVIVLAWI
+109 MLVITLAWI

-136 LLYFSNWW
+136 LFYVSNWW

-154 SFSQLSPLN
+154 NFNQISPLN

-175 VIWPFIIS
+175 VVWPFIIS
-183 LAFRYIKKKSHIILF
+183 LGFYYIKKQSRMILL
-198 IVLGAAA
+198 ICLGAFA
-205 SALAMAF
+205 SALAMAI
-212 LYEPGADP
+212 LYEPGVDP

-237 AALALIW
+237 AVLALVW
-244 PSSRLANKI
+244 PSNRLANKI
-253 IPQARLIL
+253 IPKARCIL

-282 DPFLYR
+282 DPFLYK
-288 GGMVILSIA
+288 GGMVLLSIA

-313 QFLRFRPLRWMGVRS
+313 QFLRFRPLRWVGVRS

-334 HYPIITLTTPKV
+334 HYPILTLTTPKV
-346 NAGEFSLTRA
+346 NAGDFSLIRA
-356 ILQFLLIIVAAQISW
+356 TLQFLLIILIAQISW
-371 KFIEN
+371 KFIEK

-381 ALKNIRSRN
+381 ALRNIQF
-390 WGIKNLALS
+390 KNLRLQNVTL
-399 GKLALVCALFVS
+399 GVKLALVCSLFFTS
-411 TIAVFGLST
+411 IAVLGLSN
-420 ASKAKDNPQ
+420 ASKAKGNYQ
-429 KDKVEA
+429 QDKVEA
-435 VQTEQKEKPKHPVA
+435 VQTQPAPHPVA
-449 VREKP
+449 VWEKP
-454 ADEPPRNKE
+454 N
-463 KQEAAAQ
+463 QETPLNQ
-470 PKGPQTVTAVGDSIM
+470 GESREVNSSHPKNPLTVTAIGDSVM
-485 IDVAPYLKNS
+485 IDITPYLKNT
-495 FPNIRIDAKIG
+495 FPDIRIDAQIG

-518 LKNEGNLGNHVIIG
+518 LKNEGNLGNYVIIG

-539 TKEQLVSLIKVIG
+539 TTEQLVSLIKLIG

-567 WESLVNEK
+567 WESIVNER
-575 LKEVASEYQNVT
+575 LKVTVTKYPNVT
-587 LVDWYSASADNKA
+587 LVDWYTASAGKKD
-600 YFEPDGVHL
+600 YFAPDGVHL
-609 TKTGAEA
+609 TNVGAEA
-616 YAALVAKAMNQ
+616 YAVLVAKAVNQ

>member
-1 MIEFYIVN
+1 
-9 IHVILEKYGGD
+9 
-20 WRMPEPLKKSSRYM
+20 MPEPLKKNSRYM

-80 AIEWKRNKRID
+80 AIEWKNNKRID

-99 VRRLLPGMLV
+99 ARRLLPGMLI
-109 MLVIVLAWI
+109 MLIVTLVWI

-125 LGKMRGDSLAA
+125 LVKMRGDSLAA

-175 VIWPFIIS
+175 VVWPFVIS
-183 LAFRYIKKKSHIILF
+183 LGFYYIKKQSRMILF
-198 IVLGAAA
+198 ICLGAIA
-205 SALAMAF
+205 SALAMAI
-212 LYEPGADP
+212 LYEPGTDP

-244 PSSRLANKI
+244 PSSRLASKI

-261 DVVGGIA
+261 DIIGGVA
-268 LIIILVMFWKTNQY
+268 LIIILTMFWKTNQY
-282 DPFLYR
+282 EPFLYR
-288 GGMVILSIA
+288 GGMVLLSIA

-346 NAGEFSLTRA
+346 NTGEFSFTRA
-356 ILQFLLIIVAAQISW
+356 ILQFLLIIIVAQISW

-376 PIRQG
+376 PIRKG
-381 ALKNIRSRN
+381 ALKNIR
-390 WGIKNLALS
+390 IKNLKIRNLTLS
-399 GKLALVCALFVS
+399 CKLVLIC
-411 TIAVFGLST
+411 AVFISSIATFGLTT
-420 ASKAKDNPQ
+420 ASKEKENTQ

-435 VQTEQKEKPKHPVA
+435 VQEEQAKHPVA
-449 VREKP
+449 VWEKP
-454 ADEPPRNKE
+454 ADEPPQNKE
-463 KQEAAAQ
+463 EQKEENPAQ
-470 PKGPQTVTAVGDSIM
+470 PKDPLTVTAVGDSIM
-485 IDVAPYLKNS
+485 IDITPYFKNA

-506 RQLSKAIPVVEQ
+506 RQMSQAIPAVEQ
-518 LKNEGNLGNHVIIG
+518 LKNEGNLGSNVIIG

-539 TKEQLVSLIKVIG
+539 TKEQLASLIEVIG

-557 IFINTRVPRP
+557 ILINTRVPRP

-575 LKEVASEYQNVT
+575 LKEAASSYKNVV
-587 LVDWYSASADNKA
+587 LVDWYSASAGNKA

-609 TKTGAEA
+609 TKIGAEA
-616 YAALVAKAMNQ
+616 YAALVAKEVNQ

>member
-1 MIEFYIVN
+1 MTKPF
-9 IHVILEKYGGD
+9 
-20 WRMPEPLKKSSRYM
+20 KKNSRYM

-80 AIEWKRNKRID
+80 AMEWKRNKRID

-99 VRRLLPGMLV
+99 ARRLLPGMLV
-109 MLVIVLAWI
+109 MLVITLAWI

-125 LGKMRGDSLAA
+125 LEKMRGDSLAA
-136 LLYFSNWW
+136 LFYVSNWW

-154 SFSQLSPLN
+154 NFNQISPLN

-175 VIWPFIIS
+175 VVWPFIIS
-183 LAFRYIKKKSHIILF
+183 LGLYYIKKQSRMILL
-198 IVLGAAA
+198 ICLGAFA
-205 SALAMAF
+205 SALAMAI
-212 LYEPGADP
+212 LYEPGVDP

-237 AALALIW
+237 AVLALVW
-244 PSSRLANKI
+244 PSNRLANKI
-253 IPQARLIL
+253 IPKARFIL

-282 DPFLYR
+282 DPFLYK
-288 GGMVILSIA
+288 GGMVLLSIA

-313 QFLRFRPLRWMGVRS
+313 QFLRFRPLRWVGVRS

-334 HYPIITLTTPKV
+334 HYPILTLTTPKV
-346 NAGEFSLTRA
+346 NAGDFSIIRA
-356 ILQFLLIIVAAQISW
+356 ILQFLLIILIAQISW
-371 KFIEN
+371 KFIEK

-381 ALKNIRSRN
+381 ALRNIQF
-390 WGIKNLALS
+390 KNLRLQNVTL
-399 GKLALVCALFVS
+399 GVKLALVCSLFFTS
-411 TIAVFGLST
+411 IAVLGLSN
-420 ASKAKDNPQ
+420 ASKTKGNYQ
-429 KDKVEA
+429 QDKVET
-435 VQTEQKEKPKHPVA
+435 VQTQPAPHPVA
-449 VREKP
+449 VWEKP
-454 ADEPPRNKE
+454 NQETPLNQGESKE
-463 KQEAAAQ
+463 VNSAH
-470 PKGPQTVTAVGDSIM
+470 PKNPLTVTAIGDSVM
-485 IDVAPYLKNS
+485 IDITPYLKNT
-495 FPNIRIDAKIG
+495 FPDIRIDAQIG

-518 LKNEGNLGNHVIIG
+518 LKNEGNLGNYVIIG

-539 TKEQLVSLIKVIG
+539 TTEQLVSLIKLIG

-567 WESLVNEK
+567 WESIVNER
-575 LKEVASEYQNVT
+575 LKVTVTKYPNVT
-587 LVDWYSASADNKA
+587 LVDWYAASAGKKD
-600 YFEPDGVHL
+600 YFAPDGVHL
-609 TKTGAEA
+609 TNVGAEA
-616 YAALVAKAMNQ
+616 YAVLVAKAVNQ

>member
-1 MIEFYIVN
+1 MTKPI
-9 IHVILEKYGGD
+9 
-20 WRMPEPLKKSSRYM
+20 KKNSRYM

-80 AIEWKRNKRID
+80 AMEWKRNKRID

-99 VRRLLPGMLV
+99 ARRLLPGMIV
-109 MLVIVLAWI
+109 MLVITLAWI

-125 LGKMRGDSLAA
+125 LEKMRGDSLAA
-136 LLYFSNWW
+136 LFYVSNWW

-154 SFSQLSPLN
+154 NFNQLSPLN

-183 LAFRYIKKKSHIILF
+183 LGFYYIKKQSRMILL
-198 IVLGAAA
+198 ICLGAAA
-205 SALAMAF
+205 SALAMAI

-237 AALALIW
+237 AALALLW
-244 PSSRLANKI
+244 PSNRLANKI
-253 IPQARLIL
+253 IPKARLIL
-261 DVVGGIA
+261 DAVGGTA
-268 LIIILVMFWKTNQY
+268 LIIILIMFWKTNQY
-282 DPFLYR
+282 DPFLYK
-288 GGMVILSIA
+288 GGMVLLSIA

-313 QFLRFRPLRWMGVRS
+313 QFLRFKPLRWIGVRS

-334 HYPIITLTTPKV
+334 HYPILTLTTPKV
-346 NAGEFSLTRA
+346 NAGDFSPIRA
-356 ILQFLLIIVAAQISW
+356 ILQFLLILMIAQISW
-371 KFIEN
+371 KYIEK

-381 ALKNIRSRN
+381 ALRNIQF
-390 WGIKNLALS
+390 KNLRLQNVAL
-399 GKLALVCALFVS
+399 GVKLALICAVFVS
-411 TIAVFGLST
+411 SIAVFGLSN
-420 ASKAKDNPQ
+420 ASKAKENPQ
-429 KDKVEA
+429 LDKVEA
-435 VQTEQKEKPKHPVA
+435 EQTQPAKHPVA
-449 VREKP
+449 VWDDP
-454 ADEPPRNKE
+454 AQEAETPQ
-463 KQEAAAQ
+463 KQEESKEVTSEQ
-470 PKGPQTVTAVGDSIM
+470 TKNSLTVTAIGDSVMVDIT
-485 IDVAPYLKNS
+485 PYLKNA
-495 FPNIRIDAKIG
+495 FPDIRIDAQIG

-518 LKNEGNLGNHVIIG
+518 LKNDGNLGNYVIIG

-539 TKEQLVSLIKVIG
+539 TTEQLVSLINLIG

-567 WESLVNEK
+567 WESIVNER
-575 LKEVASEYQNVT
+575 LKETTSKYPNIT
-587 LVDWYSASADNKA
+587 LVDWYAASAGKRD
-600 YFEPDGVHL
+600 YFAPDGVHL
-609 TKTGAEA
+609 TKVGAEA
-616 YAALVAKAMNQ
+616 YAALVAKAVNGSGAKK

>member
-1 MIEFYIVN
+1 MTKPF
-9 IHVILEKYGGD
+9 
-20 WRMPEPLKKSSRYM
+20 KKNSRYM

-62 LGVTVFFVLS
+62 LGVKVFFVLS

-80 AIEWKRNKRID
+80 AMEWKRNKRID

-99 VRRLLPGMLV
+99 ARRLLPGMLV
-109 MLVIVLAWI
+109 MLVITLAWI

-125 LGKMRGDSLAA
+125 LEKMRGDSLAA
-136 LLYFSNWW
+136 LFYVSNWW

-154 SFSQLSPLN
+154 NFNQISPLN

-175 VIWPFIIS
+175 VVWPFIIS
-183 LAFRYIKKKSHIILF
+183 LGLYYIKKQFRMILL
-198 IVLGAAA
+198 ICLGAFA
-205 SALAMAF
+205 SALAMAI
-212 LYEPGADP
+212 LYEPGVDP

-237 AALALIW
+237 AVLALVW
-244 PSSRLANKI
+244 PSNRLANKI
-253 IPQARLIL
+253 IPKARFIL

-282 DPFLYR
+282 DPFLYK
-288 GGMVILSIA
+288 GGMVLLSIA

-313 QFLRFRPLRWMGVRS
+313 QFLRFRPLRWVGVRS

-334 HYPIITLTTPKV
+334 HYPILTLTTPKV
-346 NAGEFSLTRA
+346 NAGDFSIIRA
-356 ILQFLLIIVAAQISW
+356 ILQFLLIILIAQISW
-371 KFIEN
+371 KFIEK

-381 ALKNIRSRN
+381 ALRNIQF
-390 WGIKNLALS
+390 KNLRLQNVTL
-399 GKLALVCALFVS
+399 GVKLALVCSLFFTS
-411 TIAVFGLST
+411 IAVLGLSN
-420 ASKAKDNPQ
+420 ASKAKGNYQ
-429 KDKVEA
+429 QDKVEA
-435 VQTEQKEKPKHPVA
+435 VQTQPAPHPVA
-449 VREKP
+449 VWEKP
-454 ADEPPRNKE
+454 NQETPLNQGESKE
-463 KQEAAAQ
+463 VNSAH
-470 PKGPQTVTAVGDSIM
+470 PKNPLTVTAIGDSVM
-485 IDVAPYLKNS
+485 IDITPYLKNT
-495 FPNIRIDAKIG
+495 FPDIRIDAQIG

-518 LKNEGNLGNHVIIG
+518 LKNEGNLGNYVIIG

-539 TKEQLVSLIKVIG
+539 TTEQLVSLIKLIG

-567 WESLVNEK
+567 WESIVNER
-575 LKEVASEYQNVT
+575 LKVTVTKYPNVT
-587 LVDWYSASADNKA
+587 LVDWYAASAGKKD
-600 YFEPDGVHL
+600 YFAPDGVHL
-609 TKTGAEA
+609 TNVGAEA
-616 YAALVAKAMNQ
+616 YAVLVAKAVNQ

>member
-1 MIEFYIVN
+1 MTKPF
-9 IHVILEKYGGD
+9 
-20 WRMPEPLKKSSRYM
+20 KKNSRYM

-80 AIEWKRNKRID
+80 AMEWKRNKRID

-99 VRRLLPGMLV
+99 ARRLLPGMLV
-109 MLVIVLAWI
+109 MLVITLAWI

-125 LGKMRGDSLAA
+125 LEKMRGDSLAA
-136 LLYFSNWW
+136 LFYVSNWW

-154 SFSQLSPLN
+154 NFNQISPLN

-175 VIWPFIIS
+175 VVWPFIIS
-183 LAFRYIKKKSHIILF
+183 LGLYYIKKQSRMILL
-198 IVLGAAA
+198 ICLGAFA
-205 SALAMAF
+205 SALAMAI
-212 LYEPGADP
+212 LYEPGVDP

-237 AALALIW
+237 AVLALVW
-244 PSSRLANKI
+244 PSNRLANKI
-253 IPQARLIL
+253 IPKARFIL

-282 DPFLYR
+282 DPFLYK
-288 GGMVILSIA
+288 GGMVLLSIA

-313 QFLRFRPLRWMGVRS
+313 QFLRFRPLRWVGVRS

-334 HYPIITLTTPKV
+334 HYPILTLTTPKV
-346 NAGEFSLTRA
+346 NAGEFSIIRA
-356 ILQFLLIIVAAQISW
+356 ILQFLLIILIAQISW
-371 KFIEN
+371 KFIEK

-381 ALKNIRSRN
+381 ALRNIQF
-390 WGIKNLALS
+390 KNLRLQNVTL
-399 GKLALVCALFVS
+399 GVKLALVCSLFFTS
-411 TIAVFGLST
+411 IAVLGLSN
-420 ASKAKDNPQ
+420 ASKAKGNYQ
-429 KDKVEA
+429 QDKVEA
-435 VQTEQKEKPKHPVA
+435 VQTQPAPHPVA
-449 VREKP
+449 VWEKP
-454 ADEPPRNKE
+454 NQETPLNQGESKE
-463 KQEAAAQ
+463 VNSAH
-470 PKGPQTVTAVGDSIM
+470 PKNPLTVTAIGDSVM
-485 IDVAPYLKNS
+485 IDITPYLKNT
-495 FPNIRIDAKIG
+495 FPDIRIDAQIG

-518 LKNEGNLGNHVIIG
+518 LKNEGNLGNYVIIG

-539 TKEQLVSLIKVIG
+539 TTEQLVSLIKLIG

-567 WESLVNEK
+567 WESIVNER
-575 LKEVASEYQNVT
+575 LKVTVTKYPNVT
-587 LVDWYSASADNKA
+587 LVDWYAASAGKKD
-600 YFEPDGVHL
+600 YFAPDGVHL
-609 TKTGAEA
+609 TNVGAEA
-616 YAALVAKAMNQ
+616 YAVLVAKAVNQ

>member
-1 MIEFYIVN
+1 MTKPF
-9 IHVILEKYGGD
+9 
-20 WRMPEPLKKSSRYM
+20 KKNSRYM

-80 AIEWKRNKRID
+80 AMEWKRNKRID

-99 VRRLLPGMLV
+99 ARRLLPGMLV
-109 MLVIVLAWI
+109 MLVITLAWI

-125 LGKMRGDSLAA
+125 LEKMRGDSLAA
-136 LLYFSNWW
+136 LFYVSNWW

-154 SFSQLSPLN
+154 NFNQISPLN

-175 VIWPFIIS
+175 VVWPFIIS
-183 LAFRYIKKKSHIILF
+183 LGLYYIKKQSRMILL
-198 IVLGAAA
+198 ICLGAFA
-205 SALAMAF
+205 SALAMAI
-212 LYEPGADP
+212 LYEPGVDP

-237 AALALIW
+237 AVLALVW
-244 PSSRLANKI
+244 PSNRLANKI
-253 IPQARLIL
+253 IPKARFIL

-282 DPFLYR
+282 DPFLYK
-288 GGMVILSIA
+288 GGMVLLSIA

-313 QFLRFRPLRWMGVRS
+313 QFLRFRPLRWVGVRS

-334 HYPIITLTTPKV
+334 HYPILTLTTPKV
-346 NAGEFSLTRA
+346 NAGDFSIIRA
-356 ILQFLLIIVAAQISW
+356 ILQFLLIILIAQISW
-371 KFIEN
+371 KFIEK

-381 ALKNIRSRN
+381 ALRNIQF
-390 WGIKNLALS
+390 KNLRLQNVTL
-399 GKLALVCALFVS
+399 GVKLALVCSLFFTS
-411 TIAVFGLST
+411 IAVLGLSN
-420 ASKAKDNPQ
+420 ASKAKGNYQ
-429 KDKVEA
+429 QDKVEA
-435 VQTEQKEKPKHPVA
+435 VQTQPAPHPVA
-449 VREKP
+449 VWEKP
-454 ADEPPRNKE
+454 NQETPLNQGESKE
-463 KQEAAAQ
+463 VNSAH
-470 PKGPQTVTAVGDSIM
+470 PKNPLTVTAIGDSVM
-485 IDVAPYLKNS
+485 IDITPYFKNT
-495 FPNIRIDAKIG
+495 FPDIRIDAQIG

-518 LKNEGNLGNHVIIG
+518 LKNEGDLGNYVIIG

-539 TKEQLVSLIKVIG
+539 TTEQLVSLIKLIG

-567 WESLVNEK
+567 WESIVNER
-575 LKEVASEYQNVT
+575 LKVTVTKYPNVT
-587 LVDWYSASADNKA
+587 LVDWYAASAGKKD
-600 YFEPDGVHL
+600 YFAPDGVHL
-609 TKTGAEA
+609 TNVGAEA
-616 YAALVAKAMNQ
+616 YAVLVAKAVNQ

>member
-1 MIEFYIVN
+1 MTKPF
-9 IHVILEKYGGD
+9 
-20 WRMPEPLKKSSRYM
+20 KKNSRYM

-99 VRRLLPGMLV
+99 ARRLLPGMLV
-109 MLVIVLAWI
+109 MLVITLAWI
-118 TIFHSSL
+118 TMFHSSL
-125 LGKMRGDSLAA
+125 LEKMRGDSLAA
-136 LLYFSNWW
+136 LFYVSNWW

-154 SFSQLSPLN
+154 NFNQLSPLN

-175 VIWPFIIS
+175 VVWPFIIS
-183 LAFRYIKKKSHIILF
+183 LGLYYIKKQSRMILL
-198 IVLGAAA
+198 ICLGVVA
-205 SALAMAF
+205 SALAMAI

-237 AALALIW
+237 AVLALVW
-244 PSSRLANKI
+244 PSNRLANKI
-253 IPQARLIL
+253 IPKARFIL

-282 DPFLYR
+282 DPFLYK
-288 GGMVILSIA
+288 GGMVLLSIA

-305 AHPASRIA
+305 AHPSSRIA
-313 QFLRFRPLRWMGVRS
+313 QFLRFRPLRWIGIRS

-334 HYPIITLTTPKV
+334 HYPILTLTTSKV
-346 NAGEFSLTRA
+346 NAGDFSLIRA
-356 ILQFLLIIVAAQISW
+356 ILQFLLIILIAQISW
-371 KFIEN
+371 KFIEK
-376 PIRQG
+376 PIREG
-381 ALKNIRSRN
+381 ALRNIQF
-390 WGIKNLALS
+390 KNLRIQNVTL
-399 GKLALVCALFVS
+399 GVKLALICTLFVS
-411 TIAVFGLST
+411 SIAVVGLSK
-420 ASKAKDNPQ
+420 ASKAKENSQ
-429 KDKVEA
+429 QDKVEVA
-435 VQTEQKEKPKHPVA
+435 QTQPSPHPVA
-449 VREKP
+449 VWENPNQETPQKQGESREV
-454 ADEPPRNKE
+454 NS
-463 KQEAAAQ
+463 AQ
-470 PKGPQTVTAVGDSIM
+470 PKNSLTVTAIGDSVM
-485 IDVAPYLKNS
+485 IDITPYLKNT
-495 FPNIRIDAKIG
+495 FPDIRIDAQIG

-518 LKNEGNLGNHVIIG
+518 LKYEGNLGNYVIIG

-539 TKEQLVSLIKVIG
+539 TTEQLVSLIKVIG

-567 WESLVNEK
+567 WESIVNER
-575 LKEVASEYQNVT
+575 LKVMASEYPNVT
-587 LVDWYSASADNKA
+587 LVDWYAASAGKKD
-600 YFEPDGVHL
+600 YFAPDGVHL
-609 TKTGAEA
+609 TKVGAEA
-616 YAALVAKAMNQ
+616 YASLVAKAVKQ

>member
-1 MIEFYIVN
+1 MTKPF
-9 IHVILEKYGGD
+9 EKN
-20 WRMPEPLKKSSRYM
+20 SRYM

-80 AIEWKRNKRID
+80 AMEWKRNKRID

-99 VRRLLPGMLV
+99 ARRWLPAMFV
-109 MLVIVLAWI
+109 MLVITLAWI

-125 LGKMRGDSLAA
+125 LEKMRGDSLAA
-136 LLYFSNWW
+136 LFYVSNWW

-154 SFSQLSPLN
+154 NFNQLSPLN

-175 VIWPFIIS
+175 VVWPFIIS
-183 LAFRYIKKKSHIILF
+183 LGLYHIKKQSRMILL
-198 IVLGAAA
+198 ICLGAVA
-205 SALAMAF
+205 SALAMAI

-244 PSSRLANKI
+244 PSNRLANKI
-253 IPQARLIL
+253 IPKARLIL
-261 DVVGGIA
+261 DVVGGTA
-268 LIIILVMFWKTNQY
+268 LIIILLMFWKTNQY
-282 DPFLYR
+282 DPFLYN
-288 GGMVILSIA
+288 GGMVLLSIA

-313 QFLRFRPLRWMGVRS
+313 QFLRFRPLRWIGIRS

-334 HYPIITLTTPKV
+334 HYPILTLTTPKV
-346 NAGEFSLTRA
+346 NAGDFSLIRA
-356 ILQFLLIIVAAQISW
+356 ILQFILIIMIAQISW
-371 KFIEN
+371 KYIEK

-381 ALKNIRSRN
+381 ALRNIQF
-390 WGIKNLALS
+390 KNLRLQNVALS
-399 GKLALVCALFVS
+399 VKLALICAVFVS
-411 TIAVFGLST
+411 SIAVFGLSKG
-420 ASKAKDNPQ
+420 SKAKENPQ
-429 KDKVEA
+429 LDKVEA
-435 VQTEQKEKPKHPVA
+435 VQTQPAKHPVA
-449 VREKP
+449 IRENP
-454 ADEPPRNKE
+454 AQETPKNQEESKE
-463 KQEAAAQ
+463 VNSVQ
-470 PKGPQTVTAVGDSIM
+470 PKSSPNVTAIGDSVM
-485 IDVAPYLKNS
+485 IDIAPYLKNA
-495 FPNIRIDAKIG
+495 FPDIRIDAQIG

-518 LKNEGNLGNHVIIG
+518 LKNEGNLGNYVIIG

-539 TKEQLVSLIKVIG
+539 TTEQLVSLMELIG
-552 NERKI
+552 NARKM

-567 WESLVNEK
+567 WESIVNER
-575 LKEVASEYQNVT
+575 LKATTSEYPNIT
-587 LVDWYSASADNKA
+587 LVDWYAASAGKGD
-600 YFEPDGVHL
+600 YFAPDGVHL
-609 TKTGAEA
+609 TKVGAEA
-616 YAALVAKAMNQ
+616 YAALVAKAVNQ

>member
-1 MIEFYIVN
+1 
-9 IHVILEKYGGD
+9 
-20 WRMPEPLKKSSRYM
+20 M

-80 AIEWKRNKRID
+80 AIEWKNNKRID

-99 VRRLLPGMLV
+99 ARRLLPGMLI
-109 MLVIVLAWI
+109 MLIVTLAWI

-125 LGKMRGDSLAA
+125 LVKMRGDSLAA

-175 VIWPFIIS
+175 VVWPFVIS
-183 LAFRYIKKKSHIILF
+183 LGFYYIKKQSRMILF
-198 IVLGAAA
+198 ICLGAIA
-205 SALAMAF
+205 SALAMAI
-212 LYEPGADP
+212 LYEPGSDP

-261 DVVGGIA
+261 DVIGGLA
-268 LIIILVMFWKTNQY
+268 LIIILIMFWKTNQY
-282 DPFLYR
+282 EPFLYR
-288 GGMVILSIA
+288 GGMVLLSLA

-346 NAGEFSLTRA
+346 NAGEFSSTRA
-356 ILQFLLIIVAAQISW
+356 ILQFLLIIIVAQISW

-376 PIRQG
+376 PIRKG
-381 ALKNIRSRN
+381 ALKNIR
-390 WGIKNLALS
+390 IKNLKIRNLTLS
-399 GKLALVCALFVS
+399 GKLALICAVCIS
-411 TIAVFGLST
+411 SIATFGLTT
-420 ASKAKDNPQ
+420 ASKEKENPQ
-429 KDKVEA
+429 KEKVEA
-435 VQTEQKEKPKHPVA
+435 VQEEQAKHPVA
-449 VREKP
+449 VWEKP
-454 ADEPPRNKE
+454 ADEPPQNKE
-463 KQEAAAQ
+463 EQKEENPAQ
-470 PKGPQTVTAVGDSIM
+470 PKDPLTVTAVGDSIM
-485 IDVAPYLKNS
+485 IDIAPYLKS
-495 FPNIRIDAKIG
+495 AFPNIRIDAKIG
-506 RQLSKAIPVVEQ
+506 RQMSQAISAVEQ
-518 LKNEGNLGNHVIIG
+518 LKNEGNLGSHVIIG

-539 TKEQLVSLIKVIG
+539 TKEQLASLIEVIG

-557 IFINTRVPRP
+557 ILINTRVPRP

-575 LKEVASEYQNVT
+575 LKEAAASYKNVV
-587 LVDWYSASADNKA
+587 LVDWYSASAGNKA

-616 YAALVAKAMNQ
+616 YAALVAKEVNQ

>member
-1 MIEFYIVN
+1 MTKPI
-9 IHVILEKYGGD
+9 
-20 WRMPEPLKKSSRYM
+20 KKNSRYM

-80 AIEWKRNKRID
+80 AMEWKRNKRID

-99 VRRLLPGMLV
+99 AKRLLPGMIV
-109 MLVIVLAWI
+109 MLVITFAWI

-125 LGKMRGDSLAA
+125 LEKMFGDSLAA
-136 LLYFSNWW
+136 LFYVSNWW

-154 SFSQLSPLN
+154 NFNQLSPLN

-175 VIWPFIIS
+175 VVWPFIIS
-183 LAFRYIKKKSHIILF
+183 LGFYYIKKQSRMILL
-198 IVLGAAA
+198 ICLGAAA
-205 SALAMAF
+205 SALAMAI

-237 AALALIW
+237 AALALLW
-244 PSSRLANKI
+244 PSNRLANKI
-253 IPQARLIL
+253 IPKARLIL
-261 DVVGGIA
+261 DVVGGTA
-268 LIIILVMFWKTNQY
+268 LIIILIMFWKTNQY
-282 DPFLYR
+282 DPFLYN
-288 GGMVILSIA
+288 GGMVLLSIA

-313 QFLRFRPLRWMGVRS
+313 QFLRFRPLRWIGVRS

-334 HYPIITLTTPKV
+334 HYPILTLTTPKI
-346 NAGEFSLTRA
+346 NTGDFSPIRA
-356 ILQFLLIIVAAQISW
+356 ILQFLLIIMIAQISW
-371 KFIEN
+371 KYIEK

-381 ALKNIRSRN
+381 TLRNIQF
-390 WGIKNLALS
+390 KNLRLQNIAL
-399 GKLALVCALFVS
+399 GVKLALICAVFVS
-411 TIAVFGLST
+411 SIAVFGLSKV
-420 ASKAKDNPQ
+420 SKAKESPKLDR
-429 KDKVEA
+429 VEA
-435 VQTEQKEKPKHPVA
+435 EQTQPAKHPVA
-449 VREKP
+449 VREDP
-454 ADEPPRNKE
+454 T
-463 KQEAAAQ
+463 QEAPQ
-470 PKGPQTVTAVGDSIM
+470 NQEESKEVNSEQTKSSQTVTAIGDSVM
-485 IDVAPYLKNS
+485 IDITPYLKNA
-495 FPNIRIDAKIG
+495 FPDIRIDAQIG

-518 LKNEGNLGNHVIIG
+518 LKNEGNLGNYVIIG

-539 TKEQLVSLIKVIG
+539 TTEQLVSLINLIG

-567 WESLVNEK
+567 WESIVNER
-575 LKEVASEYQNVT
+575 LKVITSKYPNIT
-587 LVDWYSASADNKA
+587 LVDWYAASAGKRD
-600 YFEPDGVHL
+600 YFAPDGVHL
-609 TKTGAEA
+609 TKVGAEA
-616 YAALVAKAMNQ
+616 YAALVAKAVNGSGAKK

>member
-1 MIEFYIVN
+1 MTKPF
-9 IHVILEKYGGD
+9 
-20 WRMPEPLKKSSRYM
+20 KKNSRYM

-80 AIEWKRNKRID
+80 AMEWKRNKRID

-99 VRRLLPGMLV
+99 ARRLLPGMLV
-109 MLVIVLAWI
+109 MLVITLAWI

-125 LGKMRGDSLAA
+125 LEKMRGDSLAA
-136 LLYFSNWW
+136 LFYVSNWW

-154 SFSQLSPLN
+154 NFNQISPLN

-175 VIWPFIIS
+175 VVWPFIIS
-183 LAFRYIKKKSHIILF
+183 LGLYYIKKQSRMMLLIC
-198 IVLGAAA
+198 LGAFA
-205 SALAMAF
+205 SALAMAI
-212 LYEPGADP
+212 LYEPGVDP

-237 AALALIW
+237 AVLALVW
-244 PSSRLANKI
+244 PSNRLANKI
-253 IPQARLIL
+253 IPKARFIL

-282 DPFLYR
+282 DPFLYK
-288 GGMVILSIA
+288 GGMVLLSIA

-313 QFLRFRPLRWMGVRS
+313 QFLRFRPLRWVGVRS

-334 HYPIITLTTPKV
+334 HYPILTLTTPKV
-346 NAGEFSLTRA
+346 NAGDFSIIRA
-356 ILQFLLIIVAAQISW
+356 ILQFLLIILIAQISW
-371 KFIEN
+371 KFIEK

-381 ALKNIRSRN
+381 ALRNIQF
-390 WGIKNLALS
+390 KNLRLQNVTL
-399 GKLALVCALFVS
+399 GVKLALVCSLFFTS
-411 TIAVFGLST
+411 IAVLGLSN
-420 ASKAKDNPQ
+420 ASKAKGNYQ
-429 KDKVEA
+429 QDKVEA
-435 VQTEQKEKPKHPVA
+435 VQTQPAPHPVA
-449 VREKP
+449 VWEKP
-454 ADEPPRNKE
+454 NQETPLNQGESKE
-463 KQEAAAQ
+463 VNSAH
-470 PKGPQTVTAVGDSIM
+470 PKNPLTVTAIGDSVM
-485 IDVAPYLKNS
+485 IDITPYLKNT
-495 FPNIRIDAKIG
+495 FPDIRIDAQIG

-518 LKNEGNLGNHVIIG
+518 LKNEGNLGNYVIIG

-539 TKEQLVSLIKVIG
+539 TTEQLVSLIKLIG

-567 WESLVNEK
+567 WESIVNER
-575 LKEVASEYQNVT
+575 LKVTVTKYPNVT
-587 LVDWYSASADNKA
+587 LVDWYAASAGKKD
-600 YFEPDGVHL
+600 YFAPDGVHL
-609 TKTGAEA
+609 TNVGAEA
-616 YAALVAKAMNQ
+616 YAVLVAKAVNQ

>member
-1 MIEFYIVN
+1 MTKPI
-9 IHVILEKYGGD
+9 
-20 WRMPEPLKKSSRYM
+20 KKNSRYM

-80 AIEWKRNKRID
+80 AMEWKRNKRID

-99 VRRLLPGMLV
+99 ARRLLPGMIV
-109 MLVIVLAWI
+109 MLVITLAWI

-125 LGKMRGDSLAA
+125 LEKMRGDSLAA
-136 LLYFSNWW
+136 LFYVSNWW

-154 SFSQLSPLN
+154 NFNQLSPLN

-175 VIWPFIIS
+175 VVWPFIIS
-183 LAFRYIKKKSHIILF
+183 LGFYYIKKQSRMILL
-198 IVLGAAA
+198 ICLGAAA
-205 SALAMAF
+205 SALAMAI

-237 AALALIW
+237 AALALLW
-244 PSSRLANKI
+244 PSNRLANKI
-253 IPQARLIL
+253 IPKARLIL
-261 DVVGGIA
+261 DVVGGTA

-282 DPFLYR
+282 DPFLYK
-288 GGMVILSIA
+288 GGMVLLSIA

-313 QFLRFRPLRWMGVRS
+313 QFLRFKPLRWIGIRS

-334 HYPIITLTTPKV
+334 HYPILTLTTPKV
-346 NAGEFSLTRA
+346 NAGDFSPIRA
-356 ILQFLLIIVAAQISW
+356 ILQFLLILMIAQISW
-371 KFIEN
+371 KYIEK

-381 ALKNIRSRN
+381 ALRNIQF
-390 WGIKNLALS
+390 KNLRLQNVAL
-399 GKLALVCALFVS
+399 GVKLALICAVFVS
-411 TIAVFGLST
+411 SIAVFGLSN
-420 ASKAKDNPQ
+420 ASKAKENPQ
-429 KDKVEA
+429 PDKVEA
-435 VQTEQKEKPKHPVA
+435 EQTQPPKHPVA
-449 VREKP
+449 VWDDP
-454 ADEPPRNKE
+454 AQEAEAPQ
-463 KQEAAAQ
+463 KQEESKEVNSEQTKNAL
-470 PKGPQTVTAVGDSIM
+470 TVTAIGDSVMVDIT
-485 IDVAPYLKNS
+485 PYLKNA
-495 FPNIRIDAKIG
+495 FPDIRIDAQIG

-518 LKNEGNLGNHVIIG
+518 LKNDGNLGNHVIIG

-539 TKEQLVSLIKVIG
+539 TTEQLVSLIDLIG

-567 WESLVNEK
+567 WESIVNER
-575 LKEVASEYQNVT
+575 LKVTTSKYPNIT
-587 LVDWYSASADNKA
+587 LVDWYAASAGKRD
-600 YFEPDGVHL
+600 YFAPDGVHL
-609 TKTGAEA
+609 TKVGAEA
-616 YAALVAKAMNQ
+616 YAALVAKAVNGSGAKK

>member
-1 MIEFYIVN
+1 MT
-9 IHVILEKYGGD
+9 K
-20 WRMPEPLKKSSRYM
+20 PLKKNSRYM

-80 AIEWKRNKRID
+80 AMEWKRNKRID

-99 VRRLLPGMLV
+99 ARRLLPAMFV
-109 MLVIVLAWI
+109 MLVITLAWI

-125 LGKMRGDSLAA
+125 LEKMRGDSLAA
-136 LLYFSNWW
+136 LFYVSNWW

-154 SFSQLSPLN
+154 NFNQLSPLN

-175 VIWPFIIS
+175 VVWPFIIS
-183 LAFRYIKKKSHIILF
+183 LGLYHIKKQSRMILL
-198 IVLGAAA
+198 ICLGAVA
-205 SALAMAF
+205 SALAMAI

-244 PSSRLANKI
+244 PSNRLANKI
-253 IPQARLIL
+253 IPKARLIL
-261 DVVGGIA
+261 DVVGGTA
-268 LIIILVMFWKTNQY
+268 LIIILLMFWKTNQY
-282 DPFLYR
+282 DPFLYN
-288 GGMVILSIA
+288 GGMVLLSIA

-313 QFLRFRPLRWMGVRS
+313 QILRFRPLRWIGIRS

-334 HYPIITLTTPKV
+334 HYPILTLTTPKV
-346 NAGEFSLTRA
+346 NAGDFSLIRA
-356 ILQFLLIIVAAQISW
+356 ILQFLLIIMIAQISW
-371 KFIEN
+371 KHIEK

-381 ALKNIRSRN
+381 ALRNIQF
-390 WGIKNLALS
+390 KNLRLQNVAL
-399 GKLALVCALFVS
+399 GVKLALICAVFVS
-411 TIAVFGLST
+411 SIAIFGLSKV
-420 ASKAKDNPQ
+420 SKAKENPQ
-429 KDKVEA
+429 LDKVEA
-435 VQTEQKEKPKHPVA
+435 VQTPPAKHPVA
-449 VREKP
+449 VREN
-454 ADEPPRNKE
+454 PPQETPKNQEESKE
-463 KQEAAAQ
+463 VNSAQ
-470 PKGPQTVTAVGDSIM
+470 PKNSPTVTAIGDSVM
-485 IDVAPYLKNS
+485 IDIAPYLKNT
-495 FPNIRIDAKIG
+495 FPDIRIDAQIG

-518 LKNEGNLGNHVIIG
+518 LKNEGNLGNYVIIG

-539 TKEQLVSLIKVIG
+539 TTEQLVSLINLIG
-552 NERKI
+552 NERKM

-567 WESLVNEK
+567 WESIVNER
-575 LKEVASEYQNVT
+575 LKATTSEYPNIT
-587 LVDWYSASADNKA
+587 LVDWYAASAGKGD
-600 YFEPDGVHL
+600 YFAPDGVHL
-609 TKTGAEA
+609 TKVGAEA
-616 YAALVAKAMNQ
+616 YAALVAKAVNQ

>member
-1 MIEFYIVN
+1 MTKPI
-9 IHVILEKYGGD
+9 
-20 WRMPEPLKKSSRYM
+20 KKNSRYM

-80 AIEWKRNKRID
+80 AMEWKRNKRID

-99 VRRLLPGMLV
+99 ARRLLPGMVV
-109 MLVIVLAWI
+109 MLVIMLAWI

-125 LGKMRGDSLAA
+125 LEKMCGDSLAA
-136 LLYFSNWW
+136 LFYVSNWW

-154 SFSQLSPLN
+154 NFNQLSPLN

-175 VIWPFIIS
+175 VVWPFIIS
-183 LAFRYIKKKSHIILF
+183 LGFYYIKKQSRMILL
-198 IVLGAAA
+198 ICLGAAA
-205 SALAMAF
+205 SALAMAI

-237 AALALIW
+237 AALALLW
-244 PSSRLANKI
+244 PSNRLANKI
-253 IPQARLIL
+253 IPKARLIL
-261 DVVGGIA
+261 DVVGGTA

-282 DPFLYR
+282 DPFLYK
-288 GGMVILSIA
+288 GGMVLLSIA

-313 QFLRFRPLRWMGVRS
+313 QFLRFRPLRWLGVRS

-334 HYPIITLTTPKV
+334 HYPILTLTTPKV
-346 NAGEFSLTRA
+346 NAGDFSPIRA
-356 ILQFLLIIVAAQISW
+356 ILQFLLIIMIAQISW
-371 KFIEN
+371 KYIEK

-381 ALKNIRSRN
+381 ALRNIQFKNFRLQN
-390 WGIKNLALS
+390 VAL
-399 GKLALVCALFVS
+399 GVKLALICAVFVS
-411 TIAVFGLST
+411 SIAVFGLSN
-420 ASKAKDNPQ
+420 ASKAKENPQ
-429 KDKVEA
+429 LDKVEA
-435 VQTEQKEKPKHPVA
+435 EQTQPAKHPVA
-449 VREKP
+449 VWDDP
-454 ADEPPRNKE
+454 AQEAEAPQ
-463 KQEAAAQ
+463 KQEESKEVNSEQ
-470 PKGPQTVTAVGDSIM
+470 TKSSLTVTAIGDSVM
-485 IDVAPYLKNS
+485 IDITPYLKNA
-495 FPNIRIDAKIG
+495 FPDIRIDAQIG

-518 LKNEGNLGNHVIIG
+518 LKNEGKLGNYVIIG

-539 TKEQLVSLIKVIG
+539 TTEQLVSLINLIG

-567 WESLVNEK
+567 WESIVNER
-575 LKEVASEYQNVT
+575 LKVTTSKYPNIT
-587 LVDWYSASADNKA
+587 LVDWYAASAGKRD
-600 YFEPDGVHL
+600 YFAPDGVHL
-609 TKTGAEA
+609 TKVGAEA
-616 YAALVAKAMNQ
+616 YAALVAKAVNGSGAKK

>member
-1 MIEFYIVN
+1 MTKPF
-9 IHVILEKYGGD
+9 
-20 WRMPEPLKKSSRYM
+20 KKNSRYM

-80 AIEWKRNKRID
+80 AMEWKRNKRID

-99 VRRLLPGMLV
+99 ARRLLPGMLV
-109 MLVIVLAWI
+109 MLVITLAWI

-136 LLYFSNWW
+136 LFYVSNWW

-154 SFSQLSPLN
+154 NFNQISPLN

-175 VIWPFIIS
+175 VVWPFIIS
-183 LAFRYIKKKSHIILF
+183 LGFYYIKKQSRMILL
-198 IVLGAAA
+198 ICLGAFA
-205 SALAMAF
+205 SALAMAI
-212 LYEPGADP
+212 LYEPGVDP

-237 AALALIW
+237 AVLALVW
-244 PSSRLANKI
+244 PSNRLANKI
-253 IPQARLIL
+253 IPKARFIL

-282 DPFLYR
+282 DPFLYK
-288 GGMVILSIA
+288 GGMVLLSIA

-313 QFLRFRPLRWMGVRS
+313 QFLRFRPLRWVGVRS

-334 HYPIITLTTPKV
+334 HYPILTLTTPKV
-346 NAGEFSLTRA
+346 NAGDFSLIRA
-356 ILQFLLIIVAAQISW
+356 TLQFLLIILIAQISW
-371 KFIEN
+371 KFIEK

-381 ALKNIRSRN
+381 ALQNIQF
-390 WGIKNLALS
+390 KNLRLQNVTL
-399 GKLALVCALFVS
+399 GVKLALVCSLFFTS
-411 TIAVFGLST
+411 IAVLGLSN
-420 ASKAKDNPQ
+420 ASKAKGNYQ
-429 KDKVEA
+429 QDKVEA
-435 VQTEQKEKPKHPVA
+435 VQTQPAPHPVA
-449 VREKP
+449 VWEKP
-454 ADEPPRNKE
+454 NQETPLNQGEAKE
-463 KQEAAAQ
+463 VNSSH
-470 PKGPQTVTAVGDSIM
+470 PKNPLTVTAIGDSVM
-485 IDVAPYLKNS
+485 IDITPYLKNT
-495 FPNIRIDAKIG
+495 FPDIRIDAQIG

-518 LKNEGNLGNHVIIG
+518 LKNEGNLGNYVIIG

-539 TKEQLVSLIKVIG
+539 TTEQLVSLIKLIG

-567 WESLVNEK
+567 WESIVNER
-575 LKEVASEYQNVT
+575 LKVTVTKYPNVT
-587 LVDWYSASADNKA
+587 LVDWYTASAGKKD
-600 YFEPDGVHL
+600 YFAPDGVHL
-609 TKTGAEA
+609 TNVGAEA
-616 YAALVAKAMNQ
+616 YAVLVAKAVNQ